1 MLYLVSSKGFLP
13 LLLRFVTF
21 YSLNFFNATLTWSS
35 DLAAWRAYPTLPSAT
50 YRSYT

>member
-21 YSLNFFNATLTWSS
+21 YSLNFFNLEVLSGG
-35 DLAAWRAYPTLPSAT
+35 
-50 YRSYT
+50 